1 MNCIIHTHPT
11 HVSALS
17 MLEVPLQIS
26 HNRCRRTQASRRW

>member
-1 MNCIIHTHPT
+1 M
-11 HVSALS
+11 SALS